1 VRSTIIWIKA
11 FEILD
16 ECPNLVKVHRYV
28 EMLLILECTEG
39 FLVACNAFNLKFAPR
54 TADFLVCAVFHA
66 IIQKIAALSTFYLQE
81 IICLLLITYLDNQN
95 SSNFNCFN
103 MLD

>member
-16 ECPNLVKVHRYV
+16 ERPNLVEVHRYV
-28 EMLLILECTEG
+28 EMLLFLECTEV

-54 TADFLVCAVFHA
+54 TTDFLVCAVFHA
-66 IIQKIAALSTFYLQE
+66 IIQKIVDILFARDNLS
-81 IICLLLITYLDNQN
+81 IINYLDNQN